1 MNSKKLKLKTIN
13 IMDVI
18 DAMIMKA
25 ETGPI
30 HPPIQLTP
38 VHGWYRM
45 EKDGSVHPIQDFA
58 EANKDSERVLAKTKV
73 GKEEVSTVFLGLDH
87 NYDPND
93 KPILFETMIFP
104 KCEYCERY
112 HTFDDAWKGHK
123 RVVAALKKELKK
135 EPKKPGK
142 TIHFR

>member
-1 MNSKKLKLKTIN
+1 MRCQQMNSKKLKTIN

-18 DAMIMKA
+18 DAMVGATVSTSTSTI
-25 ETGPI
+25 
-30 HPPIQLTP
+30 
-38 VHGWYRM
+38 HGWYRM
-45 EKDGSVHPIQDFA
+45 EKDGSVNPIQNFE
-58 EANKDSERVLAKTKV
+58 EANKDSERILAKTKV
-73 GKEEVSTVFLGLDH
+73 GKDEVSTVFLGLDH
-87 NYDPND
+87 NFDPND

-112 HTFDDAWKGHK
+112 HTFEEAWKGHK